1 MWVIILRLILV
12 FWSCI
17 GIFGCDHRQDP
28 YTTWET
34 YQGDPGSNQY
44 SSLAQINKN
53 NVNQLK
59 VAWAYQ
65 TGDSLRKQS
74 QIQCNPIIIDGIV
87 YVTSPTIKLIALR
100 AATGE
105 LLWEFDPALDF
116 SPHVNRG
123 VTYWES
129 SGDRRILFT
138 AGSLLFAIDAIT
150 GKPVASFGTAGVTSL
165 KAGLGARAADLYVI
179 STTPGV
185 IYKDLYII
193 GTRVSENADAAPG
206 YIRAFNVRT
215 GKVEWVFHTIPKP
228 DEYGYDTWP
237 EDAYGKIGGA
247 NAWAGI
253 SLDVE
258 RGVVYAPTGSASFD
272 FWGGN
277 RKGSNLFANCIIAI
291 DAETGQ
297 RLWHYQTVHHDLW
310 DRDLP
315 APPNLVTVT
324 HKGVKID
331 AVAQVTK
338 SGYVFL
344 LDRDTGKP
352 LFPIEELPVKKS
364 DLKDEET
371 WPTQPFPLKPPPFA
385 RQHFSVDE
393 ITDIS
398 PAAHEYVKT
407 IWRTTRTGEQFIP
420 PSTQG
425 TMYFPGFDGGAEWGG
440 ASYDSNTGILYV
452 NSNEMPWI
460 QHMVEL
466 ELDIHNQSYPNTIKD
481 AGQKVYKTNCAI
493 CHGQARNGNT
503 AGTYPPLLS
512 LRKRLSREITMSIIE
527 RGKGFMPSFNQFS
540 EEKKKALMVF
550 LYDDQVQINQGNNVN
565 TNWLDALSK
574 ELREFAIP
582 YSHTGY
588 NRFFDQ
594 EGYPAVKPPWGTL
607 NAIDLNKGEILWQ
620 VPLGEFEE
628 LTKRGIPK
636 TGTENYGGPVATA
649 GGLIF
654 IAASKDEHIR
664 AFDKD
669 TGAELWKHKLP
680 AGGYATPSIYL
691 ADGRQYVVIAC
702 GGGKM
707 GTDPGDYYV
716 AFALS
721 ENHLDAE

>member
-1 MWVIILRLILV
+1 MCMITYRFILII
-12 FWSCI
+12 FCSI
-17 GIFGCDHRQDP
+17 GIFSCDSRKDINQS
-28 YTTWET
+28 WET
-34 YQGDPGSNQY
+34 YQGDLGSNQY
-44 SSLAQINKN
+44 SSLSQINKN
-53 NVNQLK
+53 NVDQLD
-59 VAWAYQ
+59 VAWVYQ
-65 TGDSLRKQS
+65 TGDNLNKQS
-74 QIQCNPIIIDGIV
+74 QIQCNPIIIDDIL
-87 YVTSPTIKLIALR
+87 YATSPNIKLIALR
-100 AATGE
+100 AGTGE
-105 LLWEFDPALDF
+105 LLWEFDPELDF

-129 SGDRRILFT
+129 GNDKRILFT

-150 GKPVASFGTAGVTSL
+150 GKPVVSFGTEGVTSL
-165 KAGLGARAADLYVI
+165 KAGLGARAADLFVI

-185 IYKDLYII
+185 IYKNLYII

-206 YIRAFNVRT
+206 YIRAFNART
-215 GKVEWVFHTIPKP
+215 GAVEWVFHTIPKP
-228 DEYGYDTWP
+228 GEYGYDTWP
-237 EDAYGKIGGA
+237 KDAYSKIGGA

-272 FWGGN
+272 FWCGN

-291 DAETGQ
+291 DAENGQ

-324 HKGVKID
+324 HNGIKID

-344 LDRDTGKP
+344 LDRDSGKP
-352 LFPIEELPVKKS
+352 LFTIEERPVKKS
-364 DLKDEET
+364 DLKGEEA

-385 RQHFSVDE
+385 RQQFSKKE
-393 ITDIS
+393 ITNIS
-398 PAAHEYVKT
+398 PEANEYVKT
-407 IWRTTRTGEQFIP
+407 IWSKTRAGEQFIP
-420 PSTQG
+420 PSTEG

-460 QHMVEL
+460 QHMVKL
-466 ELDIHNQSYPNTIKD
+466 ELDTSGQTEPKTMKD
-481 AGQKVYKTNCAI
+481 IGEKIYKTNCAI
-493 CHGQARNGNT
+493 CHGQSRRGNT
-503 AGTYPPLLS
+503 AGTYPPLLN
-512 LRKRLSREITMSIIE
+512 LNKILARETAMEIIE
-527 RGKGFMPSFNQFS
+527 KGKGFMPSYNQFS
-540 EEKKKALMVF
+540 KEKKNALLAY
-550 LYDDQVQINQGNNVN
+550 LYDDSIQNSEKNSGDK
-565 TNWLDALSK
+565 NWLDDLSK
-574 ELREFAIP
+574 ELLEFAIP

-620 VPLGEFEE
+620 VPLGEFKE
-628 LTKRGIPK
+628 LTERGIPR

-680 AGGYATPSIYL
+680 AGGYATPSVF
-691 ADGRQYVVIAC
+691 AVDKRQYVVIAC

-707 GTDPGDYYV
+707 GTAPGDYYV
-716 AFALS
+716 AFALP
-721 ENHLDAE
+721 